1 MNPGFTA
8 SRIGHW
14 DLVIPARP
22 NDFAVLLRVW
32 GLQAAD
38 HKSIMHSELLS
49 KSQDLVCAIH
59 ARRLL

>member
-22 NDFAVLLRVW
+22 NDFAIVLGSSLEISAQGIDQRV
-32 GLQAAD
+32 
-38 HKSIMHSELLS
+38 HP
-49 KSQDLVCAIH
+49 
-59 ARRLL
+59 